1 MLYSLPTGKV
11 IELSI
16 EQYLEL
22 TDEELEYLISINYG
36 EAIEDPFFGSILDKP
51 EPIDYIVENP
61 LPPVITKNNTTIDD
75 EIDESIDFN
84 PEEE

>member
-11 IELSI
+11 IEMSI
-16 EQYLEL
+16 DQFLEI

-36 EAIEDPFFGSILDKP
+36 ESIENPFFGSILERPAPAEATAKIKIVP
-51 EPIDYIVENP
+51 IEPIIE
-61 LPPVITKNNTTIDD
+61 
-75 EIDESIDFN
+75 EIDTSIDFT